1 MSDTG
6 HPTPG
11 RPTQDGGAGG
21 VHIGS
26 MSGGSIATGSHG
38 SAYSVNQTT
47 AEPDVRHAELLQAIR
62 ALREALPAR
71 ERSAD
76 DTTLD
81 GELADAEA
89 EITRTGA
96 AGPERLSRLLTG
108 VRGWLGIAGRC
119 RRSHRFGDRRRPG
132 HRPAPRMTGGMTTD
146 GGRQPMTGAGRRQG
160 GPRR

>member
-11 RPTQDGGAGG
+11 RPAQDGGG

-26 MSGGSIATGSHG
+26 MSGGSIATGSQG
-38 SAYSVNQTT
+38 SAYSVNHTA
-47 AEPDVRHAELLQAIR
+47 AEPDVRHEELLGAIR

-71 ERSAD
+71 ERSAE

-96 AGPERLSRLLTG
+96 AGPERLTRLLTG
-108 VRGWLGIAGRC
+108 VRGWLGSQAAAAGAIA
-119 RRSHRFGDRRRPG
+119 S
-132 HRPAPRMTGGMTTD
+132 AT
-146 GGRQPMTGAGRRQG
+146 AVVQG
-160 GPRR
+160 IAQLLG

>member
-108 VRGWLGIAGRC
+108 VRGWLGSQAAAAGAIA
-119 RRSHRFGDRRRPG
+119 S
-132 HRPAPRMTGGMTTD
+132 AT
-146 GGRQPMTGAGRRQG
+146 AVVQG
-160 GPRR
+160 IAQLLG